1 MIYLMWRNLMR
12 KPIRTSLTVASV
24 FVAFMLFGTLIA
36 VRTALGGGVEL
47 AGGVAVEGRVARAA
61 DAGEGPPLKRE
72 LLAALAVWRGQQL
85 SPR

>member
-1 MIYLMWRNLMR
+1 MR
-12 KPIRTSLTVASV
+12 VTER
-24 FVAFMLFGTLIA
+24 
-36 VRTALGGGVEL
+36 GGVEL
-47 AGGVAVEGRVARAA
+47 AGGVAVVGRVARDA